1 MVEEINFNFRFDSF
15 QSTPNTKEP
24 QYYTIKSTYYAVSQL
39 NEAII
44 ETLDVFAQ
52 MEFNEEWFMLIALE
66 NEHLTMLWLVDN
78 PYRIDADTL
87 DIFIKNSSFALQ
99 EDYGW
104 M

>member
-1 MVEEINFNFRFDSF
+1 
-15 QSTPNTKEP
+15 
-24 QYYTIKSTYYAVSQL
+24 
-39 NEAII
+39 
-44 ETLDVFAQ
+44 
-52 MEFNEEWFMLIALE
+52 MEFNEEWFMTIALE

-78 PYRIDADTL
+78 PDRIDADTL